1 MALVALLATEGADVN
16 TEDEDGDTAMHTA
29 LSRQQLATVMS
40 SSEGEGAVLYA
51 RVREKTSSAILAYCM
66 VYPRGEIK
74 TYLLTYHLIQNYIS
88 FFAQCI
94 ILNVRPWTMN

>member
-66 VYPRGEIK
+66 VYPRGGN
-74 TYLLTYHLIQNYIS
+74 QNIFIDIS
-88 FFAQCI
+88 LNTKLYFFFC
-94 ILNVRPWTMN
+94 TMHNS